1 MSNAYPL
8 AAERKLNVL
17 RPLSRGILVLFKCSI
32 KIQQFQWKGT
42 KILET
47 KKPKT
52 IEKIFWRLKRKHQ
65 ECDILEDE
73 SNGTIAEIQT
83 SVEIICQYNVPPK

>member
-8 AAERKLNVL
+8 ATERKLNVLGTFNL

-32 KIQQFQWKGT
+32 KIQHFQWKGT
-42 KILET
+42 KTLET
-47 KKPKT
+47 KKTET

-73 SNGTIAEIQT
+73 SNGTI
-83 SVEIICQYNVPPK
+83 VEI